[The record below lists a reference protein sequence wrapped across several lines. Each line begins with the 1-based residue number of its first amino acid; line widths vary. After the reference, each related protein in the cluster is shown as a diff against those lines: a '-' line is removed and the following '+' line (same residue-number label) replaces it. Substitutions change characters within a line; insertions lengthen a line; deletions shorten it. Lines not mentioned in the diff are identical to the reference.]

1 MRGAKTPSLQ
11 RARLLLSE
19 AEALNPG
26 PWVAHS
32 RVTAEAAQ
40 SLAVHLPGLD
50 PEVAHILGLLHDIGR
65 RAGVTGM
72 RHVIDGYNFLHEQG
86 FELAA
91 RICITHSFPLQDV
104 REGFGEWDCSAEE
117 LAFVERFLAHVEHSG
132 YDRLIQLCDA
142 CSLPSGCCLIEKRL
156 VDVALRYGP
165 NAYTVPKWRAIL
177 ALQRDFEQL
186 MGRSIYAVLP
196 GVVENT
202 FGPGFDGRR

>member
-1 MRGAKTPSLQ
+1 MRDAGMPSLQ
-11 RARLLLSE
+11 QAHLLLSE
-19 AEALNPG
+19 AEALNSG

-32 RVTAEAAQ
+32 RVTAEAARA
-40 SLAVHLPGLD
+40 LAAHLSGLE
-50 PEVAHILGLLHDIGR
+50 PEVAYILGLLHDIGR

-72 RHVIDGYNFLHEQG
+72 RHVLDGYRFLRELG

-104 REGFGEWDCSAEE
+104 REGFGEWDCSPEE
-117 LAFVERFLAHVEHSG
+117 LAFVESLLAQIEYDG

-177 ALQRDFEQL
+177 ALQRDFERA

-202 FGPGFDGRR
+202 FGPGL